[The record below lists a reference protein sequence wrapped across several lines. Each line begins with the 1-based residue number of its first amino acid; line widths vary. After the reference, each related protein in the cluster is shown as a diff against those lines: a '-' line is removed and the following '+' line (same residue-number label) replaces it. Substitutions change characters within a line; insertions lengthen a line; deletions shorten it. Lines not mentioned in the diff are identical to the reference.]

1 MALQKGAQQ
10 GGEFSCSILRREDL
24 QGRDWDEE
32 SVSGGGQA
40 DNQEVNEWKL
50 LKSSL
55 LDKTKLLVESNA
67 YALVY
72 NILNERK

>member
-40 DNQEVNEWKL
+40 DNQEVKGWKL
-50 LKSSL
+50 LESSL
-55 LDKTKLLVESNA
+55 LDKTKFLNV
-67 YALVY
+67 YALV
-72 NILNERK
+72 ITS

>member
-1 MALQKGAQQ
+1 M
-10 GGEFSCSILRREDL
+10 EDL

-40 DNQEVNEWKL
+40 DNQEVKGWKL

-55 LDKTKLLVESNA
+55 LDKTKFLNA
-67 YALVY
+67 YALV
-72 NILNERK
+72 ITS

>member
-50 LKSSL
+50 VKSSL

-67 YALVY
+67 YALV
-72 NILNERK
+72 ITL

>member
-40 DNQEVNEWKL
+40 DNQEVNGWKL

-55 LDKTKLLVESNA
+55 SDKIFERVRSC
-67 YALVY
+67 Y

>member
-40 DNQEVNEWKL
+40 DNQEVKGWKL
-50 LKSSL
+50 LESSL
-55 LDKTKLLVESNA
+55 LDKTKFLNA
-67 YALVY
+67 YALV
-72 NILNERK
+72 ITS